1 MDKILP
7 SYSDPL
13 FSILIITILIL
24 IVAIVSYFVG
34 NYKEERE
41 KKNLKK
47 FLGTIN
53 VDNSILDIEKLP
65 FETSLI
71 SPLSIVAKGFAT
83 NGEYQKAISI
93 YLYLINHIQPFFQ
106 KEYLLQE
113 LGETY
118 LRAGFLR
125 RSESIFLEILRKHP
139 RNIEVLYSLE
149 IIYELLNEYERAKDT
164 FIPLKIMG
172 ENVEKLRANLEL
184 SMTLKDSS
192 ISKDKRV
199 EKLVAFIKREP
210 CLYRRVIKELF
221 KSDINSA
228 WKNLDMDKIDT
239 IIDIL
244 WLLPSSNLNFDIISS
259 NEILKSIYTA
269 KGILHRED
277 SMPNIGIFV
286 IDTINSAQ
294 KGGSFNIDLNFN
306 YSCSRCRDNFPI
318 SFDRCPRCYAVNS
331 IILNATITEKRA
343 YRGYS
348 LL

>member
-13 FSILIITILIL
+13 FSILIIIILIL
-24 IVAIVSYFVG
+24 IVALVSYFLG

-41 KKNLKK
+41 RESLKN

-53 VDNSILDIEKLP
+53 VNNSILDIEKLP

-71 SPLSIVAKGFAT
+71 SPLSMVAKSFAT

-93 YLYLINHIQPFFQ
+93 YLYLINNIQQFFQ
-106 KEYLLQE
+106 KEYLLKE
-113 LGETY
+113 LGDTY
-118 LRAGFLR
+118 LKAGFLR
-125 RSESIFLEILRKHP
+125 RAESIFLEILRKHP
-139 RNIEVLYSLE
+139 RNRDVLYSLE
-149 IIYELLNEYERAKDT
+149 IIYELLNEYNRAKET
-164 FIPLKIMG
+164 LIPLEIMG
-172 ENVEKLRANLEL
+172 DNIEKLRVNLEL
-184 SMTLKDSS
+184 SAFLK
-192 ISKDKRV
+192 SKTTSKKERV
-199 EKLVAFIKREP
+199 EKLIKFIKEEP
-210 CLYRRVIKELF
+210 FLYRRVIRELF
-221 KSDINSA
+221 KIDINSA
-228 WKNLDMDKIDT
+228 WKNLDIDRIEV

-269 KGILHRED
+269 KGILHIED
-277 SMPNIGIFV
+277 SLPNIGIFV

-294 KGGSFNIDLNFN
+294 KGGSFNIDLNFS

-331 IILNATITEKRA
+331 IILNTTITEKRA
-343 YRGYS
+343 YMGYS

>member
-24 IVAIVSYFVG
+24 IVALVSYFLG

-41 KKNLKK
+41 RENLKK
-47 FLGTIN
+47 FLGTIS
-53 VDNSILDIEKLP
+53 VDKSILDIDKLP

-71 SPLSIVAKGFAT
+71 SPLSMVAKNFSIK
-83 NGEYQKAISI
+83 GEYQKAIRI

-125 RSESIFLEILRKHP
+125 RAESIFLEILKKHP
-139 RNIEVLYSLE
+139 RNREVLYSLE
-149 IIYELLNEYERAKDT
+149 TIYERLNEYNRAKET
-164 FIPLKIMG
+164 LIPLETMG
-172 ENVEKLRANLEL
+172 ENIEKLRVNLEL
-184 SMTLKDSS
+184 SSFLKDST
-192 ISKDKRV
+192 ISKEERV
-199 EKLVAFIKREP
+199 EKLIEFIKKEP
-210 CLYRRVIKELF
+210 FLYRRAIRELF
-221 KSDINSA
+221 KTDINSA
-228 WKNLDMDKIDT
+228 WSNLDMDRINS

-244 WLLPSSNLNFDIISS
+244 WFLPSSNLNFDIISS

-269 KGILHRED
+269 KGILHIED
-277 SMPNIGIFV
+277 SLPNIGIFV

-294 KGGSFNIDLNFN
+294 KGGSFNIDLNFS

-318 SFDRCPRCYAVNS
+318 SFDRCPRCYAINTIV
-331 IILNATITEKRA
+331 LNTTITEKRA

>member
-24 IVAIVSYFVG
+24 IVALVSYFLG

-53 VDNSILDIEKLP
+53 IDNSILDINKLP

-71 SPLSIVAKGFAT
+71 SPLSMVAKSFAT

-93 YLYLINHIQPFFQ
+93 YLYLINHIQQFFQ

-118 LRAGFLR
+118 FKAGFLK
-125 RSESIFLEILRKHP
+125 RSESIFLEILKKHP
-139 RNIEVLYSLE
+139 RNREVLYSLE
-149 IIYELLNEYERAKDT
+149 IIYERLNEYKRAKET
-164 FIPLKIMG
+164 LIPLEIMG
-172 ENVEKLRANLEL
+172 ENIEKLRVNLEL
-184 SMTLKDSS
+184 STLLKDST
-192 ISKDKRV
+192 IYKDERVKRV
-199 EKLVAFIKREP
+199 IEFMKKEP
-210 CLYRRVIKELF
+210 FLYRRAIRELF
-221 KSDINSA
+221 KIDSNIA
-228 WKNLDMDKIDT
+228 WNNLDMDKIDI

-269 KGILHRED
+269 KGILHIED
-277 SMPNIGIFV
+277 SLPNIGIFV

-294 KGGSFNIDLNFN
+294 KGGSFNIDLNFS
-306 YSCSRCRDNFPI
+306 YSCSRCRDSFPI
-318 SFDRCPRCYAVNS
+318 SFDRCPRCYAINS
-331 IILNATITEKRA
+331 IILNSTITEKRA

-348 LL
+348 LF